1 RELNLEFTM
10 EDLPHKKIKLEIQV
24 VGHIK
29 EFFPGERFSLELENP
44 LTIRDILRRLKAKEE
59 LVGMVTVN
67 GEPRD
72 KDYVPGDG
80 DKIMF
85 MAFAAGG

>member
-1 RELNLEFTM
+1 M
-10 EDLPHKKIKLEIQV
+10 SLPYKKIKLEVQV
-24 VGHIK
+24 VGYIK
-29 EFFPGERFSLELENP
+29 EFFPDERFSLELENS
-44 LTIRDILRRLKAKEE
+44 LTIRGILKRLKAKEE

-67 GEPRD
+67 GEPQN

-85 MAFAAGG
+85 MAFAVGG

>member
-1 RELNLEFTM
+1 M
-10 EDLPHKKIKLEIQV
+10 
-24 VGHIK
+24 
-29 EFFPGERFSLELENP
+29 
-44 LTIRDILRRLKAKEE
+44 LKVKEE
-59 LVGMVTVN
+59 LVGMVTIN

-72 KDYVPGDG
+72 KDYVPSDG